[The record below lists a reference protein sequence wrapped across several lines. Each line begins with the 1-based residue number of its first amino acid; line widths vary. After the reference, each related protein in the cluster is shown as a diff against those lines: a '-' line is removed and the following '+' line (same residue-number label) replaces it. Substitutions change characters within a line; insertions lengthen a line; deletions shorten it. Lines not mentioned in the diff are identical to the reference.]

1 MKIPVARPYLGDE
14 EAEAVREVLASGWIT
29 QGPKVEEFE
38 RRFAACVGSAF
49 AVAVTNCT
57 AALGLSLLAAEIGAG
72 DEVICPSLSFIAS
85 ANAIRH
91 VGARPVF
98 AEIDHATGNLD
109 PADVERRITPR
120 TRAVMVVHQI
130 GMPADLEAFGDICR
144 RRGLHLVED
153 AACAIGSEYR
163 GRRIGSHSDLVCFS
177 FHPRK
182 VISTGEGGMI
192 TTSREDYTRKLR
204 LLRHHG
210 MSVSDRER
218 HTSHEPVI
226 EEYVLVG
233 YNQRLTDIQAAIGIK
248 QLERLD
254 WLLSERRR
262 LADLYLE
269 GLRGAPHLRL
279 PAEPAGTRTNWQSF
293 SVYLQPSAP
302 LSRARLMQRLMAAG
316 IATRRGVMTIHREKA
331 YRDDYP
337 DLVLPVTEDLSD
349 RSVILPLFVGMTD
362 DQVAHVVGTLRA
374 SLAP

>member
-1 MKIPVARPYLGDE
+1 
-14 EAEAVREVLASGWIT
+14 VREVLASGWIT
-29 QGPKVEEFE
+29 QGPRVEEFE
-38 RRFAACVGSAF
+38 QKFAACVGSTF

-57 AALGLSLLAAEIGAG
+57 AALGLSLLAAEIGPG

-91 VGARPVF
+91 AGARPVF
-98 AEIDHATGNLD
+98 AEVDRATGNLD
-109 PADVERRITPR
+109 SADVERRITAR
-120 TRAVMVVHQI
+120 TRAVMAVHQI
-130 GMPADLEAFGDICR
+130 GMPADLDALGDICR

-153 AACAIGSEYR
+153 AACAIGSEYK

-192 TTSREDYTRKLR
+192 ATSREDYARKLR

-218 HTSHEPVI
+218 HTSRAPAI

-233 YNQRLTDIQAAIGIK
+233 YNQRLTDIQAAIGIT
-248 QLERLD
+248 QLGRLD

-262 LADLYLE
+262 LAALYLD
-269 GLRGAPHLRL
+269 GLRGHPHLRL
-279 PAEPAGTRTNWQSF
+279 PAEPPGTRTNWQSF
-293 SVYLQPSAP
+293 SVYLEASAP
-302 LSRARLMQRLMAAG
+302 VSRATLMERLMAAG
-316 IATRRGVMTIHREKA
+316 ISTRRGVMTIHRERA

-337 DLVLPVTEDLSD
+337 DLALPVSEDISD

-362 DQVAHVVGTLRA
+362 NQAAYVVETLRE